1 VKSDED
7 RKGLELFYLQQ
18 TVARPVLSPPAVPAD
33 RLAVLRTAFMA
44 MANDD
49 AFHKDAAKAKLEVAP
64 SSYAEIEKVVHH
76 ISTTPPEIVERLA
89 KVVTPPG

>member
-7 RKGLELFYLQQ
+7 RKALELFYLQQ
-18 TVARPVLSPPAVPAD
+18 DGRPVLSPAVPAD
-33 RLAVLRTAFMA
+33 RLGVLRTAFMA
-44 MANDD
+44 MAN
-49 AFHKDAAKAKLEVAP
+49 
-64 SSYAEIEKVVHH
+64 